1 MNALPGSRWQ
11 SNWRR
16 LTQAAAWLCSALAAF
31 LLPPPR
37 DLAAGDNTTVA
48 FTAFMVAF
56 LVGVMAVPLAAFRRR
71 THARGWAAVAGA
83 LFVLGCVALFEYR
96 DHRAR
101 WSVPYAGER
110 VVTGGA
116 ADLTPLGREYR
127 ARFPLYDGATLV
139 ANTGGRPALVW
150 RQEAIRSHAR
160 TLDLLYIA
168 CAAAFAGAIISVLQ
182 VLELLQSGRTRA
194 AAKATAPSRSRLRN
208 DGPK

>member
-1 MNALPGSRWQ
+1 MNALPGRRWQ

-48 FTAFMVAF
+48 FTAFVVAF
-56 LVGVMAVPLAAFRRR
+56 LVGMMAVPLAAFRRR
-71 THARGWAAVAGA
+71 AHVNAWAAVAA
-83 LFVLGCVALFEYR
+83 VLFVLGCAALLEYR
-96 DHRAR
+96 DHRSR

-110 VVTGGA
+110 VVIGGS

-139 ANTGGRPALVW
+139 YNTGGKPALVW
-150 RQEAIRSHAR
+150 RQDAIRSHAR

-168 CAAAFAGAIISVLQ
+168 CAATFAGAIISVLQ
-182 VLELLQSGRTRA
+182 VLDLLQSPRSSRPRA
-194 AAKATAPSRSRLRN
+194 AARRAP
-208 DGPK
+208 